1 MKKKTIIVSNRLPL
15 NVCIQESGE
24 VKVSPSVGGLATGMK
39 SIHQNSESLWIG
51 WAGVPSDEIDH
62 PTAEEIKNLALNEK
76 CITVDLSEQEIEDY
90 YFGFSNR
97 VLWPLFHYFMEFVDY
112 DETQWE
118 TYRKVNEKFAEAVLE
133 NLNDGD
139 KIWIHDYQL
148 LLVPQMIKDKKPDV
162 SIGFFLHIPF
172 PSYEIFR
179 TLPWR
184 EEILKGMLGA
194 DLIGFH
200 TYDYE
205 RHFISAVSRVLHYEI
220 NINAIHVGSRIIKVD
235 SFPMGIDYEKFHQEA
250 LIQQDKN
257 EQTLLKTRLEQNRTL
272 TPDAKFILSID
283 RLDYTKGIAKRLEA
297 LEYFLEK
304 YPEFNEKVRLIMLA
318 VPSRENVPHYQ
329 QLKKEVDEL
338 VGKINGKFS
347 TATWVPVW
355 YFYRSLPFE
364 ELVELYTSCE
374 IAFLTPIRDGM
385 NLVAK
390 EYIASRIDKTGVLIL
405 SEMAGVA
412 HEMNDALLINPNDYN
427 QMAEALKTALEMP
440 EEEQIARNTILQ
452 HRIKRYT
459 VEKWASAFTEGLDAA
474 TALKVENQT
483 RFMSPQNIQKISE
496 KFQAADGKIF
506 LLDYDGTL
514 SPYYNNPENAVPS
527 EEIYSILKQLIQNEV
542 EIVIISGR
550 DRRFLDKHFGHLAV
564 KLVAEHGV
572 WIKKNAKWKMSQN
585 LQNDWM
591 ESIRPIMENFVD
603 RTPGS
608 FLEEKEYSLVWH
620 YRKVA
625 PGLSEMRSNELAN
638 VLRGLLANS
647 NIAVMQGN
655 KVLEVKSG
663 SINKGN
669 AANSF
674 LTKPYDF
681 IFAIGD
687 DWTDEYM
694 FRQIP
699 EHAITVKVGTS
710 ETFAK
715 YFVEN
720 QNSVNDLL
728 LNFVSIEETEEIN
741 T

>member
-1 MKKKTIIVSNRLPL
+1 
-15 NVCIQESGE
+15 
-24 VKVSPSVGGLATGMK
+24 
-39 SIHQNSESLWIG
+39 
-51 WAGVPSDEIDH
+51 
-62 PTAEEIKNLALNEK
+62 
-76 CITVDLSEQEIEDY
+76 
-90 YFGFSNR
+90 
-97 VLWPLFHYFMEFVDY
+97 
-112 DETQWE
+112 
-118 TYRKVNEKFAEAVLE
+118 
-133 NLNDGD
+133 
-139 KIWIHDYQL
+139 
-148 LLVPQMIKDKKPDV
+148 
-162 SIGFFLHIPF
+162 
-172 PSYEIFR
+172 
-179 TLPWR
+179 
-184 EEILKGMLGA
+184 
-194 DLIGFH
+194 
-200 TYDYE
+200 
-205 RHFISAVSRVLHYEI
+205 
-220 NINAIHVGSRIIKVD
+220 
-235 SFPMGIDYEKFHQEA
+235 
-250 LIQQDKN
+250 
-257 EQTLLKTRLEQNRTL
+257 
-272 TPDAKFILSID
+272 
-283 RLDYTKGIAKRLEA
+283 
-297 LEYFLEK
+297 
-304 YPEFNEKVRLIMLA
+304 
-318 VPSRENVPHYQ
+318 
-329 QLKKEVDEL
+329 
-338 VGKINGKFS
+338 
-347 TATWVPVW
+347 
-355 YFYRSLPFE
+355 
-364 ELVELYTSCE
+364 
-374 IAFLTPIRDGM
+374 
-385 NLVAK
+385 
-390 EYIASRIDKTGVLIL
+390 TGVLIL

-669 AANSF
+669 AAHSF

-699 EHAITVKVGTS
+699 AHAITVKVGPS
-710 ETFAK
+710 ET
-715 YFVEN
+715 
-720 QNSVNDLL
+720 
-728 LNFVSIEETEEIN
+728 
-741 T
+741 

>member
-1 MKKKTIIVSNRLPL
+1 
-15 NVCIQESGE
+15 
-24 VKVSPSVGGLATGMK
+24 
-39 SIHQNSESLWIG
+39 
-51 WAGVPSDEIDH
+51 
-62 PTAEEIKNLALNEK
+62 
-76 CITVDLSEQEIEDY
+76 
-90 YFGFSNR
+90 
-97 VLWPLFHYFMEFVDY
+97 
-112 DETQWE
+112 
-118 TYRKVNEKFAEAVLE
+118 
-133 NLNDGD
+133 
-139 KIWIHDYQL
+139 
-148 LLVPQMIKDKKPDV
+148 
-162 SIGFFLHIPF
+162 
-172 PSYEIFR
+172 
-179 TLPWR
+179 
-184 EEILKGMLGA
+184 
-194 DLIGFH
+194 
-200 TYDYE
+200 
-205 RHFISAVSRVLHYEI
+205 
-220 NINAIHVGSRIIKVD
+220 
-235 SFPMGIDYEKFHQEA
+235 
-250 LIQQDKN
+250 
-257 EQTLLKTRLEQNRTL
+257 
-272 TPDAKFILSID
+272 
-283 RLDYTKGIAKRLEA
+283 
-297 LEYFLEK
+297 
-304 YPEFNEKVRLIMLA
+304 
-318 VPSRENVPHYQ
+318 
-329 QLKKEVDEL
+329 
-338 VGKINGKFS
+338 
-347 TATWVPVW
+347 
-355 YFYRSLPFE
+355 
-364 ELVELYTSCE
+364 
-374 IAFLTPIRDGM
+374 
-385 NLVAK
+385 
-390 EYIASRIDKTGVLIL
+390 
-405 SEMAGVA
+405 
-412 HEMNDALLINPNDYN
+412 
-427 QMAEALKTALEMP
+427 
-440 EEEQIARNTILQ
+440 
-452 HRIKRYT
+452 
-459 VEKWASAFTEGLDAA
+459 
-474 TALKVENQT
+474 NQT
-483 RFMSPQNIQKISE
+483 RFMSPQNTQKISE

-506 LLDYDGTL
+506 MLDYDGIL
-514 SPYYNNPENAVPS
+514 SPYYNNPENSVTS

-550 DRRFLDKHFGHLAV
+550 DRRFLDKHIGHLAV